1 MSAAP
6 LSDVAVRRL
15 TARRDARGELVV
27 AEVPKDVPFSI
38 MRMFYVR
45 DVPAGTVRGRH
56 GHYRCRQ
63 MLVCQ
68 SGRIAVDVSDGK
80 EECHFVLE
88 PGEFLVLEPG
98 LMGTETYLDG
108 GSILLVLCDQPYD
121 PEDYIHTIE
130 ALAEF
135 RAEAEVPN

>member
-1 MSAAP
+1 VSRAE
-6 LSDVAVRRL
+6 LSDVAVKRL

-27 AEVPKDVPFSI
+27 AELSKDVPFAI
-38 MRMFYVR
+38 ARLFYVR

-68 SGRIAVDVSDGK
+68 SGRIAVDVGDGK
-80 EECHFVLE
+80 DERRFILE
-88 PGEFLVLEPG
+88 SGEYLMLEPG
-98 LMGTETYLDG
+98 LMGAETYLDEN
-108 GSILLVLCDQPYD
+108 SILLVLCDQPYN
-121 PEDYIHTIE
+121 PEDYIHTGE

-135 RAEAEVPN
+135 RARG